1 MASIFE
7 SPELIGAF
15 IGEVEE
21 QLQLLENNVVELEK
35 NGGTAE
41 VVQELF
47 RAAHTLKG
55 SSATMGFE
63 KMKTLTH
70 EMENVLDKI
79 RNGLLEISRPVID
92 VLFECLDCLNM
103 LKEDFVSD
111 SNNVKTE
118 ITPVITKLK
127 EISSENETNNQNS
140 DSDKAENLENRT
152 SGTTDICT

>member
-70 EMENVLDKI
+70 EMENVLDKYAMVFSKYP
-79 RNGLLEISRPVID
+79 GLLSM
-92 VLFECLDCLNM
+92 F
-103 LKEDFVSD
+103 F
-111 SNNVKTE
+111 
-118 ITPVITKLK
+118 
-127 EISSENETNNQNS
+127 
-140 DSDKAENLENRT
+140 
-152 SGTTDICT
+152 